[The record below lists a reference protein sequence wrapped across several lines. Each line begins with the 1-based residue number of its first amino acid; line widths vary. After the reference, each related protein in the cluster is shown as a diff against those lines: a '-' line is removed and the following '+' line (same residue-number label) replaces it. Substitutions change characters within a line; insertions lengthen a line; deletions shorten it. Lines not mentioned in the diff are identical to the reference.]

1 MASEGTRTGTL
12 DPDEVVVGRV
22 RIAIERA
29 VSHPAAIAALVRD
42 GRVTLSGPVLTHEAH
57 DLLRRV
63 VRVAGVRRLHDELQ
77 RHPTVKGV
85 PGLQSP
91 PTRRTGSDLETWRP
105 VWRLVR
111 GGAGIALGGLGARR
125 GGPFGIAMAAAG
137 GAMLLR
143 ALRDRP
149 PVADEP
155 PALREGAPG
164 EGSGER

>member
-1 MASEGTRTGTL
+1 MASEGTTTGIL
-12 DPDEVVVGRV
+12 DVQDEVIVGRV
-22 RIAIERA
+22 RAVIERA
-29 VSHPAAIAALVRD
+29 VSHPAVIAAWVRD

-63 VRVAGVRRLHDELQ
+63 VRVSGVRRLHDELE
-77 RHPTVKGV
+77 RHATGKGV
-85 PGLQSP
+85 PALQS
-91 PTRRTGSDLETWRP
+91 TGSRRYGQDRETWRP
-105 VWRLVR
+105 VWRLLR

-149 PVADEP
+149 PPAEEP
-155 PALREGAPG
+155 RAVGDGAPG
-164 EGSGER
+164 ER